1 MRDNIS
7 YKERDMAAAN
17 PEVEFHLDSFLGDCQ
32 EMLNEHY
39 KSKLPNL
46 NVPSIKVY
54 PGGKYYKVAKK
65 DNSHNESVWFFVSK
79 EDGNIWKAAS
89 WKAPA
94 KNFPRGNILSDVAK
108 DVIGV
113 YGI

>member
-1 MRDNIS
+1 
-7 YKERDMAAAN
+7 MAIAN
-17 PEVEFHLDSFLGDCQ
+17 PEVEFHLDGFLEQCN
-32 EMLNEHY
+32 EMLKEHY
-39 KSKLPNL
+39 DSKFDGKLA
-46 NVPSIKVY
+46 VPDIKVY

-79 EDGNIWKAAS
+79 EDGLIWKAAS

-94 KNFPRGNILSDVAK
+94 KNFPRGNILEDNAK

-113 YGI
+113 YGL

>member
-1 MRDNIS
+1 
-7 YKERDMAAAN
+7 MAIAN
-17 PEVEFHLDSFLGDCQ
+17 PEVEFHLDGFLKQCN
-32 EMLNEHY
+32 EMLKEHY
-39 KSKLPNL
+39 DSKFDGKLAAPD
-46 NVPSIKVY
+46 IKVY

-94 KNFPRGNILSDVAK
+94 KNFPRGNILEDVAK
-108 DVIGV
+108 DVISV
-113 YGI
+113 YGL